1 MEETP
6 AMTISCLAIVATFA
20 ASPSPTAPAQGTPR
34 STSIVC
40 TEQYAPVCGRAGNVT
55 RTFPNPCYARAA
67 GAEIVA
73 PGPCGEVPARP
84 PAR

>member
-1 MEETP
+1 
-6 AMTISCLAIVATFA
+6 MTIACLAIVAMFA
-20 ASPSPTAPAQGTPR
+20 ASPSPSPTTPAQPPR
-34 STSIVC
+34 STSVVC
-40 TEQYAPVCGRAGNVT
+40 TEQYAPVCGRVGNVT